1 MENISVNKL
10 TDSTNSSLPRDIKVA
25 LAKEVLAQEK
35 DIELAKEKFAEIVEN
50 LEQKKQRDVVN
61 ATGTVLHTNLGRSP
75 NNIGFS
81 GRYTNV
87 EYDLKNFRRGIRNE
101 FLSSSLSSF
110 LGCEGVTF
118 VNNNASSLYLSL
130 RALAKNYKFKNVI
143 ISRGEIIEIGGSY
156 RLPEIIKETG
166 LQMIEVGTT
175 NKTNLNDYTKALK
188 DFPNSII
195 LKVHRSNY
203 SISGFTEEVNIGELT
218 GIKENYDTVLIHDL
232 GSGLVVDRKFL
243 EINHIDIF
251 KNETSVQNSLDNG
264 SDLVMFSGDK
274 LFGSVQS
281 GIIAGK
287 SKYIENIKNYSLFRT
302 YRCSPL
308 TLFELQ
314 KTVANYI
321 NKDEL
326 NIPFWYLVSQSYQS
340 LEMRIE
346 NIVSE
351 SSFKFDVEEG
361 TSLIGGGTLPDV
373 TMKSPVL
380 TIKEEASNSLLNM
393 FLLNEVPIIPYF
405 YKNRI
410 CIDLR
415 SVFEDQDKII
425 KTCLNKL

>member
-50 LEQKKQRDVVN
+50 LEQKKQREVVN

-166 LQMIEVGTT
+166 LKMIEVGTT

-188 DFPNSII
+188 NFPNSII

-203 SISGFTEEVNIGELT
+203 SISGFTEEVNIRELS

-287 SKYIENIKNYSLFRT
+287 SKFIENIKNYSLFRT

-314 KTVANYI
+314 ETVANYI

>member
-1 MENISVNKL
+1 MENISVNNL
-10 TDSTNSSLPRDIKVA
+10 TDSTNSSLPRNIKIA
-25 LAKEVLAQEK
+25 LAKEVLTQEK
-35 DIELAKEKFAEIVEN
+35 NIEIAKEKFAEIVKN
-50 LEQKKQRDVVN
+50 LEQKKQKEVVN

-75 NNIGFS
+75 NNISFPGK
-81 GRYTNV
+81 YTNV
-87 EYDLKNFRRGIRNE
+87 EYDLKNFKRGVRNE
-101 FLSSSLSSF
+101 YLSSSLSSF

-130 RALAKNYKFKNVI
+130 RAMAKNYKFKNVI

-156 RLPEIIKETG
+156 RLPEIIQETG

-203 SISGFTEEVNIGELT
+203 SISGFTEEVSIKELSE
-218 GIKENYDTVLIHDL
+218 IKENYETVLIHDL

-251 KNETSVQNSLDNG
+251 NNETSVQNSLDDG

-287 SKYIENIKNYSLFRT
+287 SKLIENIKNYSLFRT

-314 KTVANYI
+314 ETATSYI

-326 NIPFWYLVSQSYQS
+326 NIPFWHLVSQSYQS
-340 LEMRIE
+340 LEIRIK
-346 NIVSE
+346 NIVLE
-351 SSFKFDVEEG
+351 SNFEFDIQEG
-361 TSLIGGGTLPDV
+361 TSLIGGGTLPGV

-380 TIKEEASNSLLNM
+380 LIKEEASSSLLNI
-393 FLLNEVPIIPYF
+393 LLNNNIPIIPHF

-425 KTCLNKL
+425 KTCLSKL

>member
-10 TDSTNSSLPRDIKVA
+10 TDSTNSSLPRNMKVA
-25 LAKEVLAQEK
+25 LAKEVLAHENN
-35 DIELAKEKFAEIVEN
+35 IEIAKEKFSEIVRN
-50 LEQKKQRDVVN
+50 LEQKKQREVIN

-75 NNIGFS
+75 NNLSFS

-87 EYDLKNFRRGIRNE
+87 EYDLKNFKRGVRNE
-101 FLSSSLSSF
+101 YLSSSLSGL
-110 LGCEGVTF
+110 LGCEEVIF

-130 RALAKNYKFKNVI
+130 RALAKNYEFKNVI

-166 LQMIEVGTT
+166 LEMIEVGTT
-175 NKTNLNDYTKALK
+175 NKTNLDDYTTALE

-203 SISGFTEEVNIGELT
+203 SISGFTEEVS
-218 GIKENYDTVLIHDL
+218 IKELANIKEKYETVLIHDL
-232 GSGLVVDRKFL
+232 GSGLVIDRKFL
-243 EINHIDIF
+243 EINKIDIF
-251 KNETSVQNSLDNG
+251 NKETSVQNSLDEG

-287 SKYIENIKNYSLFRT
+287 SRFVDNIREYSLFRT
-302 YRCSPL
+302 YRCSPS

-314 KTVANYI
+314 ETVSHYVE
-321 NKDEL
+321 KKES
-326 NIPFWYLVSQSYQS
+326 NIPFWHLVSQSYQS
-340 LEMRIE
+340 LEARANAI
-346 NIVSE
+346 IAD
-351 SSFKFDVEEG
+351 SSLKFDIEEG
-361 TSLIGGGTLPDV
+361 TSLIGGGTLPEV
-373 TMKSPVL
+373 TMRSPVL
-380 TIKEEASNSLLNM
+380 LIKDGDSSSSLKI
-393 FLLNEVPIIPYF
+393 LLQNEVPIIPHF

-415 SVFEDQDKII
+415 SVFEDQDETIS
-425 KTCLNKL
+425 TCLNKL

>member
-10 TDSTNSSLPRDIKVA
+10 TDFTNSSLPRDMKVA
-25 LAKEVLAQEK
+25 LAKEVLAHENN
-35 DIELAKEKFAEIVEN
+35 IEIAKEKFSEIVRN
-50 LEQKKQRDVVN
+50 LEQKKQREVIN

-75 NNIGFS
+75 NNLGFS

-87 EYDLKNFRRGIRNE
+87 EYDLKNFKRGVRNE
-101 FLSSSLSSF
+101 YLSSSLSGL
-110 LGCEGVTF
+110 LGCEEVIF

-130 RALAKNYKFKNVI
+130 RALAKNYEFKNVI

-166 LQMIEVGTT
+166 LEMIEVGTT
-175 NKTNLNDYTKALK
+175 NKTNLDDYTTALD

-203 SISGFTEEVNIGELT
+203 SISGFTEEVSIRELAN
-218 GIKENYDTVLIHDL
+218 IKEKYETVLIHDL
-232 GSGLVVDRKFL
+232 GSGLVIDRKFL
-243 EINHIDIF
+243 EINNIDIF
-251 KNETSVQNSLDNG
+251 NNETSVQNSLDEG

-287 SKYIENIKNYSLFRT
+287 SRFVENIREYSLFRT
-302 YRCSPL
+302 YRCSPS

-314 KTVANYI
+314 ETVSHYVE
-321 NKDEL
+321 KKES
-326 NIPFWYLVSQSYQS
+326 NIPFWHLVSQSYQS
-340 LEMRIE
+340 LEARANAI
-346 NIVSE
+346 IAD
-351 SSFKFDVEEG
+351 SSLKFDIEEG
-361 TSLIGGGTLPDV
+361 TSLIGGGTLPEV
-373 TMKSPVL
+373 TMRSPVL
-380 TIKEEASNSLLNM
+380 LIKDGDSSSSLKI
-393 FLLNEVPIIPYF
+393 LLQNEVPIIPHF

-415 SVFEDQDKII
+415 SVFEDQDETIS
-425 KTCLNKL
+425 TCLNKL

>member
-35 DIELAKEKFAEIVEN
+35 DIELAKETFAEIVEN
-50 LEQKKQRDVVN
+50 LEQKKQREVVN

-110 LGCEGVTF
+110 LRCEGVTF

-166 LQMIEVGTT
+166 LKMIEVGTT

-203 SISGFTEEVNIGELT
+203 SISGFTEEVNIRELS

-287 SKYIENIKNYSLFRT
+287 SKFIENIKNYSLFRT

-314 KTVANYI
+314 ETVANYI

-346 NIVSE
+346 I
-351 SSFKFDVEEG
+351 
-361 TSLIGGGTLPDV
+361 L
-373 TMKSPVL
+373 
-380 TIKEEASNSLLNM
+380 LLN
-393 FLLNEVPIIPYF
+393 LALNLM
-405 YKNRI
+405 
-410 CIDLR
+410 LR
-415 SVFEDQDKII
+415 KELV
-425 KTCLNKL
+425 

>member
-50 LEQKKQRDVVN
+50 LEQKKQREVVN

-110 LGCEGVTF
+110 LRCEGVTF

-203 SISGFTEEVNIGELT
+203 SISGFTEEVNIRELS

-287 SKYIENIKNYSLFRT
+287 SKFIENIKNYSLFRT

-314 KTVANYI
+314 ETVANYI

-346 NIVSE
+346 NIVTE

>member
-10 TDSTNSSLPRDIKVA
+10 ADSTNSSLPRDIKIS

-35 DIELAKEKFAEIVEN
+35 NIEIAKEKFKEIVNN
-50 LEQKKQRDVVN
+50 LEQKKQREVIN

-75 NNIGFS
+75 NNISFS

-87 EYDLKNFRRGIRNE
+87 EYNLNNFRRGTRNE
-101 FLSSSLSSF
+101 YLSSSLSSF
-110 LGCEGVTF
+110 LGCGGITF

-130 RALAKNYKFKNVI
+130 RALAKNYEFKNVI

-156 RLPEIIKETG
+156 RLPEIIEETG
-166 LQMIEVGTT
+166 LKMIEVGTT
-175 NKTNLNDYTKALK
+175 NKTKLRDYTKVLEN
-188 DFPNSII
+188 FPNSII

-203 SISGFTEEVNIGELT
+203 SISGFTEEVSIRELAS
-218 GIKENYDTVLIHDL
+218 IKKDYDTVLLHDL
-232 GSGLVVDRKFL
+232 GSGLVVNRKFL
-243 EINHIDIF
+243 EVNNIDIF
-251 KNETSVQNSLDNG
+251 DHETSVQNSLDDG

-281 GIIAGK
+281 GIIAGN
-287 SKYIENIKNYSLFRT
+287 SELIENIKNYSLFRT
-302 YRCSPL
+302 YRCSPS

-314 KTVANYI
+314 ETVSHYI
-321 NKDEL
+321 NKEEL
-326 NIPFWYLVSQSYQS
+326 NIPFWHLVSQSYQS
-340 LEMRIE
+340 LETRVK

-351 SSFKFDVEEG
+351 SSFKFDIEEG

-373 TMKSPVL
+373 TMKSPIML
-380 TIKEEASNSLLNM
+380 LKEKASNSLLEI
-393 FLLNEVPIIPYF
+393 LLQNDIPIIPHF

-415 SVFEDQDKII
+415 SVFEDQDNII

>member
-1 MENISVNKL
+1 MKNISVNKL

-50 LEQKKQRDVVN
+50 LEQKKQREVVN

-110 LGCEGVTF
+110 LRCEGVTF

-166 LQMIEVGTT
+166 LKMIEVGTT

-203 SISGFTEEVNIGELT
+203 SISGFTEEVNIRELS

-314 KTVANYI
+314 ETVANYI

-346 NIVSE
+346 NIVTE

>member
-10 TDSTNSSLPRDIKVA
+10 TDSTNSSLPRDMKVA
-25 LAKEVLAQEK
+25 LAKEVLAHENN
-35 DIELAKEKFAEIVEN
+35 IEIAKEKFSEIVRN
-50 LEQKKQRDVVN
+50 LEQKKQREVIN

-75 NNIGFS
+75 NNLSFS

-87 EYDLKNFRRGIRNE
+87 EYDLKNFKRGVRNE
-101 FLSSSLSSF
+101 YLSSSLSGL
-110 LGCEGVTF
+110 LGCEEVIF

-130 RALAKNYKFKNVI
+130 RALAKNYEFKNVI

-166 LQMIEVGTT
+166 LAMIEVGTT
-175 NKTNLNDYTKALK
+175 NKTNLDDYTTALE

-203 SISGFTEEVNIGELT
+203 SISGFTEEVS
-218 GIKENYDTVLIHDL
+218 IKELANIKEKYETVLIHDL
-232 GSGLVVDRKFL
+232 GSGLVIDRKFL
-243 EINHIDIF
+243 EINNIDIF
-251 KNETSVQNSLDNG
+251 NNETSVQNSLDEG

-287 SKYIENIKNYSLFRT
+287 SRFLENIKEYSLFRT
-302 YRCSPL
+302 YRCSPS

-314 KTVANYI
+314 ETVSHYV
-321 NKDEL
+321 DREES
-326 NIPFWYLVSQSYQS
+326 NIPFWHLVSQSYQS
-340 LEMRIE
+340 LEARANAI
-346 NIVSE
+346 IAD
-351 SSFKFDVEEG
+351 SSLKFDIEEG
-361 TSLIGGGTLPDV
+361 TSLIGGGTLPEV
-373 TMKSPVL
+373 TMRSPVL
-380 TIKEEASNSLLNM
+380 LVKDGDSSSSLKI
-393 FLLNEVPIIPYF
+393 LLQNEVPIIPHF

-415 SVFEDQDKII
+415 SVFEDQDETIS
-425 KTCLNKL
+425 TCLNKL

>member
-1 MENISVNKL
+1 MENISVNNL
-10 TDSTNSSLPRDIKVA
+10 TDSTNSSLPRNIKVA
-25 LAKEVLAQEK
+25 LAKEVLTQEK
-35 DIELAKEKFAEIVEN
+35 NIEIAKEKFAEIVKD
-50 LEQKKQRDVVN
+50 LEQKKQKEVVN

-75 NNIGFS
+75 NNISFS

-87 EYDLKNFRRGIRNE
+87 EYDLKNFKRGVRNE
-101 FLSSSLSSF
+101 YLSSSLISF

-130 RALAKNYKFKNVI
+130 RAVAKNYEFKNVI
-143 ISRGEIIEIGGSY
+143 ISRGEIIEIGASY

-203 SISGFTEEVNIGELT
+203 SISGFTEEVSIKELSE
-218 GIKENYDTVLIHDL
+218 IKENYETVLIHDL

-251 KNETSVQNSLDNG
+251 NNETSVQNSLDDG

-287 SKYIENIKNYSLFRT
+287 SKLIENIKNYSLFRT

-314 KTVANYI
+314 KTVAHYI

-326 NIPFWYLVSQSYQS
+326 NIPFWYLVSQNYQS
-340 LEMRIE
+340 LKMRIE

-351 SSFKFDVEEG
+351 SSIKFEIEEG

-373 TMKSPVL
+373 TMTSPVL
-380 TIKEEASNSLLNM
+380 IINEEASSSLLDM
-393 FLLNEVPIIPYF
+393 FLQNEIPIIPHF